1 MGDQINSSYML
12 ACCVST
18 NHMLAYRVTANEEG
32 QCQHSEHCD
41 EREFGIGTN
50 DGEPFADTQGQD
62 SGPGYPP
69 DEDEGNHDSENGVC
83 QDAATNLGIRV
94 TIEERGDGDDGRDR

>member
-12 ACCVST
+12 SCRMT
-18 NHMLAYRVTANEEG
+18 TKEEG
-32 QCQHSEHCD
+32 QCQQSEHR
-41 EREFGIGTN
+41 EKREFGIGTN

-94 TIEERGDGDDGRDR
+94 TIEERGDGDDGRYR